1 MIVAG
6 GWWVGKTTVVD
17 GGTLGVGA
25 GICGGGDTLGS
36 DGRMEEKSSCRRG
49 AGLGGR
55 MDEKSN
61 DGFGAMG
68 GCVCCLGI
76 CLGLSWLKMSA
87 SLASAILVSV
97 P

>member
-1 MIVAG
+1 M
-6 GWWVGKTTVVD
+6 D

-25 GICGGGDTLGS
+25 GIDVAGDTLGS
-36 DGRMEEKSSCRRG
+36 GGRIDEKSSGRRG
-49 AGLGGR
+49 GGMGGR

-61 DGFGAMG
+61 AGFGAIG
-68 GCVCCLGI
+68 GCVCCLGV
-76 CLGLSWLKMSA
+76 CLGLSWLKISA

>member
-1 MIVAG
+1 M
-6 GWWVGKTTVVD
+6 D

-25 GICGGGDTLGS
+25 GIDVAGDTLGS
-36 DGRMEEKSSCRRG
+36 GGRIDEKSSGRRG
-49 AGLGGR
+49 GGLGGR

-61 DGFGAMG
+61 VVLGVFG

-76 CLGLSWLKMSA
+76 CLGLSWLKISA